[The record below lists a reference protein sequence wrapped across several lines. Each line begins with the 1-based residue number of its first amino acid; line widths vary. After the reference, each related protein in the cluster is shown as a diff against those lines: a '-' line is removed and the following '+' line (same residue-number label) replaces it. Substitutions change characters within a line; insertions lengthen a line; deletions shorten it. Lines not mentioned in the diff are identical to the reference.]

1 MGALPVCLRISGMW
15 GGCITDG
22 PAVEDWPA
30 CDAERFNDGKS
41 GLIGEGSPDCRDVV
55 GVCLCSSAIL
65 REDVS
70 DEELGL
76 LSARYFS
83 TTNLLNS
90 SLNSLST
97 PAFQISFCRNMFSR
111 NTSFSLLKSSRLLSI
126 QAINPVSRTCGSFC
140 CGVVGEG
147 VVSPAARGSG
157 IGRGERKG
165 EGGADPDCGLR
176 VGDWGG
182 GRSVMSLNVKVVATL
197 SLIYFVL
204 WGGVICNSRWN
215 ECLSAIECNCVCECV
230 CP

>member
-1 MGALPVCLRISGMW
+1 
-15 GGCITDG
+15 
-22 PAVEDWPA
+22 
-30 CDAERFNDGKS
+30 
-41 GLIGEGSPDCRDVV
+41 
-55 GVCLCSSAIL
+55 
-65 REDVS
+65 
-70 DEELGL
+70 L

-111 NTSFSLLKSSRLLSI
+111 NTSFSLLKSSRILSI

-147 VVSPAARGSG
+147 VVSPAVRGSG

-197 SLIYFVL
+197 SLIYFVFL
-204 WGGVICNSRWN
+204 GGY
-215 ECLSAIECNCVCECV
+215 LQ
-230 CP
+230 